1 MSASSDLDGKR
12 ILLIIAGGIA
22 AYKALELIRLLRQAG
37 AQVRAV
43 LTRGGAEFVTALSV
57 QALCEDRVYTEL
69 FSLTEASEMGHIQ
82 LSRSADVLV
91 VVPASADILAKMAA
105 GLADDLASTLL
116 LATDKPVLVAPA
128 MNVRMWQH
136 AATMQN
142 MAQLRARGVQV
153 VGPEEGPMACGEFG
167 PGRLAEPAVILEAIA
182 ALLRPAGALAG
193 YHAVVTSGPTHEPI
207 DPVRYLA
214 NRSSGRQGH
223 AIAGALAALGARVT
237 LISGP
242 VTMADP
248 PNVRVVHVET
258 AREMFAAV
266 QEAMPAD
273 IAVFC
278 AAVAD
283 WHVTPQPAKLKK
295 TAGVPVFEL
304 QENPDI
310 LKEISMLAIG
320 RPRLVVGFAA
330 ETERVAEQAAQKRRR
345 KGCDWIVA
353 NDVSAASGIMGG
365 AENEVVLVTETGS
378 EIWPRA
384 PKEAIAAR
392 LAARIAEEFSA

>member
-1 MSASSDLDGKR
+1 
-12 ILLIIAGGIA
+12 
-22 AYKALELIRLLRQAG
+22 
-37 AQVRAV
+37 
-43 LTRGGAEFVTALSV
+43 
-57 QALCEDRVYTEL
+57 
-69 FSLTEASEMGHIQ
+69 
-82 LSRSADVLV
+82 
-91 VVPASADILAKMAA
+91 
-105 GLADDLASTLL
+105 
-116 LATDKPVLVAPA
+116 
-128 MNVRMWQH
+128 
-136 AATMQN
+136 
-142 MAQLRARGVQV
+142 
-153 VGPEEGPMACGEFG
+153 
-167 PGRLAEPAVILEAIA
+167 
-182 ALLRPAGALAG
+182 
-193 YHAVVTSGPTHEPI
+193 VTSGPTHEPI

-248 PNVRVVHVET
+248 PNVRVVRVET

-266 QEAMPAD
+266 QDAMPAD

-295 TAGVPVFEL
+295 TAGMPVFSL

-310 LKEISMLAIG
+310 LREISMLATG

-330 ETERVAEQAAQKRRR
+330 ETERVAEQAAQKRLR

-378 EIWPRA
+378 ETWPRA

-392 LAARIAEEFSA
+392 LAARIAAEFSA